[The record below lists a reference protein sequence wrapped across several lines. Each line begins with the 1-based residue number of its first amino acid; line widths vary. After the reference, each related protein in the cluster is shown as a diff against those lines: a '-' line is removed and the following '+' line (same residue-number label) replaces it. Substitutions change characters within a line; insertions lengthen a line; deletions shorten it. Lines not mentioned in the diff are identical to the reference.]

1 MFHVEQFYKGDIM
14 NGITKI
20 WIFAGVPVDPTKRNF
35 RIANNQTDYFNFCLP
50 YTKWN
55 GTEYTYQRESQ
66 ELYIEADT
74 ESIKNCNYL
83 CYINNAK
90 YYFCFISR
98 IEYENENCSRI
109 QFEVDNF
116 STWFYNLQVKPC
128 FVEREHVSDD
138 TIGLHT
144 VDEGLQGEYTVTTLN
159 ENKCG
164 DLFVYG
170 AFTEEIES
178 LAGIFEPPQ
187 IIGGFP
193 QAVYIAKLG
202 SLSDYSLSVV
212 KQIIDRYASEGK
224 SSAIVGFF
232 TAPENFVS
240 TGSQLRQQTWNIAPY
255 RLTGD
260 IKNNKLKCYPFT
272 SLHVQAGGS
281 ISVFKYE
288 DFSDNNY
295 AFHIVGGFGENMG
308 VMLRPF
314 RYQNVSYNNTFVMT
328 LSGFPSL
335 NWTSNNVQNYQA
347 QKNAELSTQ
356 TYINVGQAVTSAAVG
371 AAMGS
376 VVPGA
381 GTAVGAAAGAATA
394 IVSQLV
400 PSTLATVSELFKS
413 QVSSS
418 FICSSLNGSA
428 AAADIMAVSNSL
440 GFYAYCKTLKQE
452 YLKMFD
458 DYFTMYGYK
467 VNALKI
473 PELNSR
479 KSWNFVKTH
488 GFSCVGDAPADA
500 IQEIKNI
507 FDNGVTLWHTNDIY
521 NYNLDNGIL

>member
-1 MFHVEQFYKGDIM
+1 MFHAEQFYKGDIM

-20 WIFAGVPVDPTKRNF
+20 WLFAGVPVDPTKRNF
-35 RIANNQTDYFNFCLP
+35 RLANNQTDYFNFCFQ

-116 STWFYNLQVKPC
+116 STWFYNLKVKPC

-138 TIGLHT
+138 TVGLHT
-144 VDEGLQGEYTVTTLN
+144 VDEGLQGEYTITAVN
-159 ENKCG
+159 EKKCG
-164 DLFVYG
+164 ELLVFG
-170 AFTEEIES
+170 AFTEEAEA
-178 LAGIFEPPQ
+178 LKGNFLPPQ
-187 IIGGFP
+187 VYGGFP
-193 QAVYIAKLG
+193 QAVYFFGFGA
-202 SLSDYSLSVV
+202 LSALNTSMIKNV
-212 KQIIDRYASEGK
+212 IDIYASEGK
-224 SSAIVGFF
+224 SSAIIGFF
-232 TAPENFVS
+232 TVPRDFASS
-240 TGSQLRQQTWNIAPY
+240 TQEIKTQTWNVSNGQ
-255 RLTGD
+255 LTGNV
-260 IKNNKLKCYPFT
+260 KNNKLKCYPFT
-272 SLHVQAGGS
+272 SLQVQAGGS
-281 ISVFKYE
+281 LTVFKYE
-288 DFSDNNY
+288 DFSGTPIFELS
-295 AFHIVGGFGENMG
+295 AGFGENMCVMMMPKQYQG
-308 VMLRPF
+308 VT
-314 RYQNVSYNNTFVMT
+314 YNLNHVLT
-328 LSGFPSL
+328 LSGFPTL
-335 NWTSNNVQNYQA
+335 NWLSNNFQNYQA

-376 VVPGA
+376 FVPGA
-381 GTAVGAAAGAATA
+381 GTAVGAAAGAATS
-394 IVSQLV
+394 IVSQLL
-400 PSTLATVSELFKS
+400 PSTLATVSELFRS

-428 AAADIMAVSNSL
+428 AAADIMSVSNSL

-479 KSWNFVKTH
+479 KSWNFLKTH